1 MSQAL
6 NEILN
11 KIHALPLGERQ
22 QLQEILNI
30 DAERERRMKLSSTIK
45 GKYANLM
52 SSSDDF
58 CARKTE
64 EIELEDRRSKQ

>member
-1 MSQAL
+1 
-6 NEILN
+6 
-11 KIHALPLGERQ
+11 
-22 QLQEILNI
+22 
-30 DAERERRMKLSSTIK
+30 MKLSSTIK

>member
-30 DAERERRMKLSSTIK
+30 DAE
-45 GKYANLM
+45 
-52 SSSDDF
+52 
-58 CARKTE
+58 
-64 EIELEDRRSKQ
+64 